1 MPTFEQR
8 YLNGQCV
15 EVWND
20 LIALGDKVRDKSIL
34 PDAQAVADETMRR
47 ARQNLEML
55 IPRLA
60 EVGYRFAAPALERQL
75 ARIEKTLANPQLAP
89 YVRRRLER
97 AVREGRADVSVLNP
111 AENKAVQLGLET
123 KRKEKAILLAEL
135 ERMRTMPPL
144 ENPRVFYPP
153 EDQAAYAE
161 DKTETFL
168 KQLEKSAK
176 GPIPLSLHAWYH
188 HVGHVSLMGS
198 HPVLNPE
205 GKAIPDPL
213 FVNSVAEISRSS
225 VIGRQGDKIVLPVSL
240 IDVRKAGLSTVGLN
254 LPSEYRITIPNP
266 SADWL
271 VENEWRATYFV
282 NYLRKAFEWAG
293 FPGWERDPNP
303 PVEVISKL
311 TEGLTPI

>member
-1 MPTFEQR
+1 
-8 YLNGQCV
+8 
-15 EVWND
+15 
-20 LIALGDKVRDKSIL
+20 
-34 PDAQAVADETMRR
+34 
-47 ARQNLEML
+47 
-55 IPRLA
+55 
-60 EVGYRFAAPALERQL
+60 
-75 ARIEKTLANPQLAP
+75 
-89 YVRRRLER
+89 
-97 AVREGRADVSVLNP
+97 
-111 AENKAVQLGLET
+111 
-123 KRKEKAILLAEL
+123 
-135 ERMRTMPPL
+135 
-144 ENPRVFYPP
+144 
-153 EDQAAYAE
+153 
-161 DKTETFL
+161 
-168 KQLEKSAK
+168 
-176 GPIPLSLHAWYH
+176 
-188 HVGHVSLMGS
+188 MGS